1 MPLVTHTLSFVYPG
15 RDLIAR
21 EKRRRQ
27 RAEEAAIRR
36 NNNAALA
43 NKYRGGAAGMSAATA
58 ATGGQSPLG
67 PNDGLLR
74 DSDAPLAYSSV
85 GGPAVDRDMHRSL
98 SQEINERFGQ
108 STHVQVGFSGGLHG
122 ESDFSDDE
130 AVGVP
135 RFGRSSRGAGAQPPR
150 GLFDDV

>member
-1 MPLVTHTLSFVYPG
+1 MSIPG

-36 NNNAALA
+36 NNSSVA
-43 NKYRGGAAGMSAATA
+43 NKYRNVRPSDT
-58 ATGGQSPLG
+58 SVG

-74 DSDAPLAYSSV
+74 DGEPIDYSSR
-85 GGPAVDRDMHRSL
+85 GIDADLSRTL
-98 SQEINERFGQ
+98 SQEINERFGASAQ
-108 STHVQVGFSGGLHG
+108 VDVGFRGYDIPG
-122 ESDFSDDE
+122 SDDDDSD
-130 AVGVP
+130 GVP
-135 RFGRSSRGAGAQPPR
+135 VRSHRGGPPPR